1 MQSWTEI
8 KKIENP
14 TEEQQLEAVK
24 LNWYAISLIENPTP
38 AVQKAACEQNVQAI
52 LYVKNGLSEDLKNAL
67 NSQDEPALLNA
78 VNGDPNIL
86 KFVTN
91 PDLLKAAVRADWKIV
106 RKIENASD
114 DLWAEAVR
122 VSADAAKFIRNPGEK
137 VLIAMIE
144 RDWRYLQE
152 IERPTVAMVI
162 AAVKQDYH
170 AFDYVSIRL
179 CTEPMQLAAVR
190 TDYRC
195 IQYLQ
200 RASEKVQMEA
210 VKISKDAFKL
220 IKNPTPAV
228 KEFCA

>member
-38 AVQKAACEQNVQAI
+38 AVQKAAFAQNVQAI
-52 LYVKNGLSEDLKNAL
+52 LYVKNGLCEDLKAALNAL
-67 NSQDEPALLNA
+67 DEPALLAA

-91 PDLLKAAVRADWKIV
+91 PALLKAAVRSDWKVV
-106 RKIENASD
+106 RKIENAGD

-122 VSADAAKFIRNPGEK
+122 VSADALKYVPEVSEK
-137 VLIAMIE
+137 IQEALVE
-144 RDWRYLQE
+144 RDWHALQD
-152 IERPTVAMVI
+152 IEYPSIAVVL
-162 AAVKQDYH
+162 AAVKQDFH
-170 AFDYVSIRL
+170 AFEYVSIKHR
-179 CTEPMQLAAVR
+179 TEPMQIAAVR
-190 TDYRC
+190 ADWHC

-210 VKISKDAFKL
+210 VRQTKDAFAL
-220 IKNPTPAV
+220 IKNPAEAV
-228 KEFCA
+228 KEFCK

>member
-14 TEEQQLEAVK
+14 TEEQQLEA
-24 LNWYAISLIENPTP
+24 I
-38 AVQKAACEQNVQAI
+38 VQAI
-52 LYVKNGLSEDLKNAL
+52 LYIKSGLCEDLKVALNAL
-67 NSQDEPALLNA
+67 DEPALLAA

-91 PDLLKAAVRADWKIV
+91 PDLLKAAVRSDWKIV
-106 RKIENASD
+106 KKIDNAGE

-122 VSADAAKFIRNPGEK
+122 ASADAVKAVPFMGEK
-137 VLIAMIE
+137 IQAALVE
-144 RDWRYLQE
+144 RDWHALQD
-152 IERPTVAMVI
+152 IVRPSAAIVI

-170 AFDYVSIRL
+170 AFEFVSIKDR
-179 CTEPMQLAAVR
+179 TEPVQLAAVR
-190 TDYRC
+190 TDWRC

-210 VKISKDAFKL
+210 VRQTKDAFAL
-220 IKNPTPAV
+220 IKNPAEAV
-228 KEFCA
+228 KEFCK